1 MNSLS
6 GMKDGSPASTCSSS
20 PKLDWMI
27 KRGMVGLFLKTC
39 PGFSS
44 VHLSTTSVSFFCLVG
59 LFYFTFALVWIDFV
73 WIHFWCSV
81 FEVLCYNTLVCM
93 IWFFFYMWRRWIV
106 FLEVYFCAYAHSRG
120 MTLFGPHCPDMLHCF
135 HSCCTLWFTCCRFH
149 FLVVR
154 LFGTFCYIFIKLN
167 QSLYFTAL
175 TTLMLCFLP

>member
-6 GMKDGSPASTCSSS
+6 VMKDGSPASTCSSS

-44 VHLSTTSVSFFCLVG
+44 VHLSTTSVSLFCLVG

-93 IWFFFYMWRRWIV
+93 ICFFFYMWRRWIV
-106 FLEVYFCAYAHSRG
+106 FFGSLLLCLRPQPRHDAVWAALSWYAALFSKLSYFVVHLLSFSF
-120 MTLFGPHCPDMLHCF
+120 FGGSVVWDVLLHF
-135 HSCCTLWFTCCRFH
+135 H
-149 FLVVR
+149 
-154 LFGTFCYIFIKLN
+154 K
-167 QSLYFTAL
+167 A
-175 TTLMLCFLP
+175 

>member
-6 GMKDGSPASTCSSS
+6 VMKDGSPASTCSSS

-44 VHLSTTSVSFFCLVG
+44 VHLSTTSVSLFCLVG

-73 WIHFWCSV
+73 WIHFWGSV

-93 IWFFFYMWRRWIV
+93 IFFF
-106 FLEVYFCAYAHSRG
+106 FLYVAKMNSF
-120 MTLFGPHCPDMLHCF
+120 FG
-135 HSCCTLWFTCCRFH
+135 
-149 FLVVR
+149 
-154 LFGTFCYIFIKLN
+154 
-167 QSLYFTAL
+167 SLLLCLRPQPRHDAVWAAL
-175 TTLMLCFLP
+175 S